1 MHQARSASLRSLRSL
16 RTFLPFLAAI
26 GGLATACA
34 SADPGTSPDARG
46 TDRDGLNGAAP
57 VLGSAQTFAVLGGS
71 TVTNLGA
78 TTVTGDL
85 GVDPGLAITGFPPG
99 ILMGGA
105 VHAGDALA
113 LQAQTDVTAAY
124 GVLASEA
131 CTEDL
136 TGTDLGGLTL
146 TPGVY
151 CFTSS
156 AQLTGA
162 LTLDAQGHAD
172 AVFVFK
178 IKSTLVSAS
187 NASVEVINGG
197 GDCGVFWQVG
207 SSATLG
213 TGTAF
218 VGSILALTSISI
230 TTGVTL
236 SGRALARNGAVTM
249 DHDVISASAC
259 TTVAAKDAGAPDAIA
274 PDAAAAP
281 DAIAP
286 DAAADS
292 GVIDAGPGAD
302 ASSPAPDAGGT
313 DAGAIDSGAPE
324 ADGGTTF

>member
-1 MHQARSASLRSLRSL
+1 MYQVRSASLRSL

-26 GGLATACA
+26 GGLVTACA
-34 SADPGTSPDARG
+34 SADPGASTDARG
-46 TDRDGLNGAAP
+46 TGRDALNGAAP
-57 VLGSAQTFAVLGGS
+57 VLGSAQSFAVLGGS

-99 ILMGGA
+99 IVMGGA

-124 GVLASEA
+124 DVLAREA
-131 CTEDL
+131 CTQDL
-136 TGTDLGGLTL
+136 TGKDLGGLTL

-162 LTLDAQGHAD
+162 LTLDAEGRAD

-178 IKSTLVSAS
+178 TGSTLISAS
-187 NASVEVINGG
+187 NASVKVVNGG

-218 VGSILALTSISI
+218 VGSVLALTSITI

-259 TTVAAKDAGAPDAIA
+259 TSVAAKDAGAPDSASPDAAAKPDAAIA
-274 PDAAAAP
+274 PDAAV
-281 DAIAP
+281 
-286 DAAADS
+286 DS
-292 GVIDAGPGAD
+292 GVIDSGTGVDATTPIPGG
-302 ASSPAPDAGGT
+302 GGT

-324 ADGGTTF
+324 LDGGTTL

>member
-1 MHQARSASLRSLRSL
+1 MYQARSASFRSL

-26 GGLATACA
+26 GGLVTACA
-34 SADPGTSPDARG
+34 SADPGASTDARG
-46 TDRDGLNGAAP
+46 TDRDALNGAAP
-57 VLGSAQTFAVLGGS
+57 VLGSAQTFAVLAGS

-78 TTVTGDL
+78 TTITGDL

-113 LQAQTDVTAAY
+113 LQAQTDVAAAY
-124 GVLASEA
+124 DTLASEA
-131 CTEDL
+131 CTQDL
-136 TGTDLGGLTL
+136 TGKDLGGLTL

-178 IKSTLVSAS
+178 IASTLVSAS
-187 NASVEVINGG
+187 NASVRVVNGG

-218 VGSILALTSISI
+218 AGSILALTSITI
-230 TTGVTL
+230 TTDVTL

-249 DHDVISASAC
+249 DHDVISAGAC
-259 TTVAAKDAGAPDAIA
+259 TSVAAKDAGAPDAIA
-274 PDAAAAP
+274 PDAAKP
-281 DAIAP
+281 DAAIAP

-292 GVIDAGPGAD
+292 GVIDSGSNVD
-302 ASSPAPDAGGT
+302 ATTPTPDAGGT

-324 ADGGTTF
+324 LDGGTTF

>member
-1 MHQARSASLRSLRSL
+1 MLLV
-16 RTFLPFLAAI
+16 AI
-26 GGLATACA
+26 GGLATACW
-34 SADPGTSPDARG
+34 SAPPETFADLRG
-46 TDRDGLNGAAP
+46 TDRGGLNGAAP
-57 VLGSAQTFAVLGGS
+57 FLGSAQTFAVLGGS

-78 TTVTGDL
+78 TTITGDL

-99 ILMGGA
+99 IVMGGA

-131 CTEDL
+131 CSRDL

-156 AQLTGA
+156 AQLTGT
-162 LTLDAQGHAD
+162 LTLDAQGRAD

-178 IKSTLVSAS
+178 IVSQLTAAS
-187 NASVEVINGG
+187 NASVKVINGG

-213 TGTAF
+213 TDTAF
-218 VGSILALTSISI
+218 VGSILALTSISL

-249 DHDVISASAC
+249 DHNVISSTSC
-259 TTVAAKDAGAPDAIA
+259 KTVGANDAGVADAA
-274 PDAAAAP
+274 DAAAAV
-281 DAIAP
+281 DAAVAP

-292 GVIDAGPGAD
+292 SVVDSGPGVD
-302 ASSPAPDAGGT
+302 SSVPPPDAGGT
-313 DAGAIDSGAPE
+313 DAGTMETGTTDV
-324 ADGGTTF
+324 DGGRTW